1 LSPISGEAGW
11 PQAKLARDPL
21 ASFVTNPAGAAI
33 VTAIGP
39 IRQLVQGKPEPL
51 LLDCRTSFP
60 IRDPPS
66 RPLQ

>member
-39 IRQLVQGKPEPL
+39 IRQLLQGKPEPL
-51 LLDCRTSFP
+51 LSLR
-60 IRDPPS
+60 RK
-66 RPLQ
+66 